1 MKMSYI
7 IDNILNYNLLSHEND
22 SYRNNNFE
30 QDDSNS
36 IGSIINEKNEVIDD
50 RNIQKIFTITETPV
64 IETVITETEY
74 LNYNHKTLDEI
85 DTAEFGMAE
94 SNLNDMLILMPDY
107 IKHYGE
113 HMIKRL
119 ATKDM
124 KFVFFVLLAIN
135 ILILASIASG
145 LNSDWYNNQ
154 KDEPITNIYGVAVF
168 WIVSAIMSYLSI
180 FLIWKNVDARTFATD
195 FVISNYFIIGGFL
208 TLLWSTAYFQANNIG
223 IAFWA
228 SLIVLMYQFW
238 LIIVIWH
245 INRTASLVLF
255 PLFMVYVYI
264 FYNMVGIVRDNDVN
278 I

>member
-1 MKMSYI
+1 MLYN
-7 IDNILNYNLLSHEND
+7 IDNIINYNLVSHNKN
-22 SYRNNNFE
+22 SYEKDNYEKDDPNNL
-30 QDDSNS
+30 
-36 IGSIINEKNEVIDD
+36 GSILNEKNEVIDD
-50 RNIQKIFTITETPV
+50 KNIQKIFTITETPV

-74 LNYNHKTLDEI
+74 LNYNHKTIDEI
-85 DTAEFGMAE
+85 DAAEFGMAE

-113 HMIKRL
+113 HMIRRL

-124 KFVFFVLLAIN
+124 KFVFFVLLVIN

-145 LNSDWYNNQ
+145 LNSDWYKNQ

-168 WIVSAIMSYLSI
+168 WMVSVIMSYLSI

-195 FVISNYFIIGGFL
+195 FVITNYFIIGGFL

-223 IAFWA
+223 IAFWL
-228 SLIVLMYQFW
+228 SFIVLMYQFW
-238 LIIVIWH
+238 LTIVIWH
-245 INRTASLVLF
+245 INRTAALFLF
-255 PLFMVYVYI
+255 PLFIIYAYI
-264 FYNMVGIVRDNDVN
+264 FYNMVIIVRDNDAN

>member
-1 MKMSYI
+1 MKMLYN
-7 IDNILNYNLLSHEND
+7 IDNIINYDLLSHNKN
-22 SYRNNNFE
+22 SYEKDDPNNL
-30 QDDSNS
+30 
-36 IGSIINEKNEVIDD
+36 GSIINEKNEVIDD
-50 RNIQKIFTITETPV
+50 KNIQKIFTITETPV

-74 LNYNHKTLDEI
+74 LNYNHKTIDEI
-85 DTAEFGMAE
+85 DAAEFGMAE

-113 HMIKRL
+113 HMIRRL

-124 KFVFFVLLAIN
+124 KFVFFVLLVIN

-154 KDEPITNIYGVAVF
+154 KDETITNIYGVAVF
-168 WIVSAIMSYLSI
+168 WMVSVIMSYLSI

-208 TLLWSTAYFQANNIG
+208 TLLWSTTYFQANNIG
-223 IAFWA
+223 IAFWI
-228 SLIVLMYQFW
+228 SFIVLMYQFW
-238 LIIVIWH
+238 LTIVIWH
-245 INRTASLVLF
+245 INRTAALFLF
-255 PLFMVYVYI
+255 PLFIIYAYI
-264 FYNMVGIVRDNDVN
+264 FYNMVIIVRDNDAK

>member
-1 MKMSYI
+1 MKMLYN
-7 IDNILNYNLLSHEND
+7 IDNIINYDLVSHNKNPYEKYNYEKDDPNNL
-22 SYRNNNFE
+22 
-30 QDDSNS
+30 
-36 IGSIINEKNEVIDD
+36 GSIINEKNEVIDD
-50 RNIQKIFTITETPV
+50 KNIQKIFTITETPV
-64 IETVITETEY
+64 IETVITETQY
-74 LNYNHKTLDEI
+74 LNYNHKTIDEI
-85 DTAEFGMAE
+85 DAAEFGMAE

-113 HMIKRL
+113 HMIRRL

-124 KFVFFVLLAIN
+124 KFVFFVLLVIN

-168 WIVSAIMSYLSI
+168 WMVSVIMSYLSI

-208 TLLWSTAYFQANNIG
+208 TLLWSTTYFQANNIG
-223 IAFWA
+223 IAFWI
-228 SLIVLMYQFW
+228 SFIVLMYQFW
-238 LIIVIWH
+238 LTIVIWH
-245 INRTASLVLF
+245 INRTAALFLF
-255 PLFMVYVYI
+255 PLFIIYAYI
-264 FYNMVGIVRDNDVN
+264 FYNMVIIVRDNDAK